1 MWVVPIQRV
10 SSNRDLRVAR
20 PRTACGHQP
29 AAVHFTYI
37 PTLSEQERW
46 RLYVVHIILLP
57 QKPETCHTHTYLNI
71 MNKNMVSTS
80 IIK

>member
-1 MWVVPIQRV
+1 MWVVQIQRV
-10 SSNRDLRVAR
+10 SSNVHLRLAR

-46 RLYVVHIILLP
+46 RLFTVHIILLP
-57 QKPETCHTHTYLNI
+57 QKPETNYTDISKYIEQEHGVNI
-71 MNKNMVSTS
+71 NN
-80 IIK
+80 